1 MLDTIN
7 TNSVSMFFLLLF
19 TDMSSPAAMI
29 ETPHE
34 DKVVSDGSD
43 LSVYVTAPEAIFWC
57 TLFIL
62 EAVLITIGN
71 LLTTVVFLRSRKL
84 RKRRYYLII
93 NLAISDGLV
102 GALAMPQFI
111 LPFGKALKVWK
122 TTFAINRDVALFFD
136 MFAGFASIAFLTM
149 ISLERLYATLRPF
162 CYRALKSRWYVLLTI
177 IAWATAGCIPSI
189 HLLVLHYHSST
200 QNMMVTLWVPFLS
213 AQLLIICISYLVI
226 WRKVKIVNR
235 SVGRERAMEKESS
248 LSRICLLVTAVSVV
262 AWLPFVVMSMIYNSS
277 PGMFNVD
284 AHAFY
289 FTKFLHYSNSLLNP
303 VLYVVKIPEFKES
316 LTHLF
321 NRNAADPST
330 ADLNV
335 PLSAKVSVRSN
346 R

>member
-1 MLDTIN
+1 
-7 TNSVSMFFLLLF
+7 MFFLLLF
-19 TDMSSPAAMI
+19 TDMSSPAATI
-29 ETPHE
+29 GTPHE
-34 DKVVSDGSD
+34 DKAVSDGAD

-102 GALAMPQFI
+102 GALAMPLFI

-122 TTFAINRDVALFFD
+122 TTFAINRDAALFFD

-189 HLLVLHYHSST
+189 HLLVLHHHSST
-200 QNMMVTLWVPFLS
+200 RDIMVTLWVPFLS

-235 SVGRERAMEKESS
+235 SVGKERAMEKESS

-262 AWLPFVVMSMIYNSS
+262 AWLPFVVMSMIVSS
-277 PGMFNVD
+277 SVKMFNVD

-289 FTKFLHYSNSLLNP
+289 FTKFLHFSNSLLNP
-303 VLYVVKIPEFKES
+303 VLYVVKIPEFKAS

>member
-1 MLDTIN
+1 
-7 TNSVSMFFLLLF
+7 MFFFPLF
-19 TDMSSPAAMI
+19 TDMSSPTAMI
-29 ETPHE
+29 ETPDE
-34 DKVVSDGSD
+34 DKAVSDVAD
-43 LSVYVTAPEAIFWC
+43 LSFYITTPEAIFWC

-62 EAVLITIGN
+62 EAVFITIGN
-71 LLTTVVFLRSRKL
+71 LLTTVVFLHSRKL

-102 GALAMPQFI
+102 GALAMPLFI
-111 LPFGKALKVWK
+111 LPLGKALKVWK
-122 TTFAINRDVALFFD
+122 TTFAINWEAAMFFD

-189 HLLVLHYHSST
+189 HLLVLNYYSST
-200 QNMMVTLWVPFLS
+200 QDMMVALWVPFLS

-235 SVGRERAMEKESS
+235 SVGKERAMEKESS
-248 LSRICLLVTAVSVV
+248 LSCICLLVTAVSVV
-262 AWLPFVVMSMIYNSS
+262 AWLPFVVMSMIQSS
-277 PGMFNVD
+277 SVEMLYVD

-289 FTKFLHYSNSLLNP
+289 ITKFLHYANSLLNP
-303 VLYVVKIPEFKES
+303 VLYVVKIPDFKAS

-321 NRNAADPST
+321 NRNTADPST

-335 PLSAKVSVRSN
+335 PLSPKMSVRSN